1 MSLNRHLQITN
12 HGTLISVEPLTNYA
26 ENWFKEKVS
35 QDGMKM
41 GKAYMIESRYWQDIK
56 HGFTEDAYF
65 DGQS

>member
-41 GKAYMIESRYWQDIK
+41 GKAYIIEPRYWSDIK
-56 HGFTEDAYF
+56 HGFAEDAYF